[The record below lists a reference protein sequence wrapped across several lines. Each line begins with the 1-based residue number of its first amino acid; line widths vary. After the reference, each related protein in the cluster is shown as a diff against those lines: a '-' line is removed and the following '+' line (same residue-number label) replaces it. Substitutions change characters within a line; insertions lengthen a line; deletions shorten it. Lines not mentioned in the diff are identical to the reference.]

1 MIDSYHGFC
10 FICLFSGCSKSSNL
24 EKPGWGKRNPLGFR
38 GTHRFLQPNSLVA
51 CEIRPEKS
59 LGKKEERE
67 REELVS
73 VILPERKA
81 GKSAGSLGNV

>member
-1 MIDSYHGFC
+1 
-10 FICLFSGCSKSSNL
+10 L

-67 REELVS
+67 RESEVS
-73 VILPERKA
+73 FADFAGAKMPESLL
-81 GKSAGSLGNV
+81 GLLGNAS